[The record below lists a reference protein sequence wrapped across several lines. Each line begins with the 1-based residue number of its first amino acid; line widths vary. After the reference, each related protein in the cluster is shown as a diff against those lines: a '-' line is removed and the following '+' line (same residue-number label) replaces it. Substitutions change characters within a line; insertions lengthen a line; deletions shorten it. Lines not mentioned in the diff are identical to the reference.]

1 MSISDTY
8 ERLHKIA
15 VSEYADLVVR
25 GDLLRLP
32 SGEVLKLRLHLADES
47 FVEVNVSSTGRYS
60 YHWERRLSG
69 RSDIYRFDNA
79 PHARW
84 QAVATFPNHF
94 HNGAEDAVESSEISH
109 DPVEAIRQVCAFVRT
124 KLRDER
130 SSGSTLAA

>member
-47 FVEVNVSSTGRYS
+47 FVEVNVSSTG
-60 YHWERRLSG
+60 
-69 RSDIYRFDNA
+69 
-79 PHARW
+79 
-84 QAVATFPNHF
+84 ATPITGNDAYLDGPISIVLTTRPTPVGKQSPPFPITSTM
-94 HNGAEDAVESSEISH
+94 G
-109 DPVEAIRQVCAFVRT
+109 PRT
-124 KLRDER
+124 PLK
-130 SSGSTLAA
+130 AAKFPTIP